1 MSKGQKSA
9 YMWVE
14 SACEVR
20 QHRIFEQ
27 NLKAEK
33 KERKLA
39 REAEN
44 SEEREYT
51 NENTWHYIIKV
62 LWFV

>member
-9 YMWVE
+9 YVWVE

-27 NLKAEK
+27 NMKAEK

-39 REAEN
+39 RESEN
-44 SEEREYT
+44 IEEREST
-51 NENTWHYIIKV
+51 QLRTHGIT
-62 LWFV
+62 